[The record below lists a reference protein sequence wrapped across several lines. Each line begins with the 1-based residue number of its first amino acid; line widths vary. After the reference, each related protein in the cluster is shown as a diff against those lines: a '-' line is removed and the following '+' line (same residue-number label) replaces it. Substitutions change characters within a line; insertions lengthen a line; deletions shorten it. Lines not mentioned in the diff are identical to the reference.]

1 MSKNKNRIKRTHQQA
16 DQYRNYIQSNT
27 DSPETTTGVM
37 GVTSLIGSGESVA
50 YPSSYKDKE
59 ERIAKKSFR
68 LKIQDYW
75 ELHSA
80 EVVISAILI
89 PTIIWLASAVIDLQ
103 IDRAIFRERVDN
115 IKESVAEISSDSANK
130 DVLNIQIASIESDL
144 SNILNANIPDIEK
157 RISTIENEV
166 KTIKDSN

>member
-1 MSKNKNRIKRTHQQA
+1 MSKTKNRIKRTHQQA
-16 DQYRNYIQSNT
+16 DQYRNYVQNNT
-27 DSPETTTGVM
+27 DSSETTTGVM

-50 YPSSYKDKE
+50 YPPSYKDKD

-89 PTIIWLASAVIDLQ
+89 PTIFWLVSAVVGLQ
-103 IDRAIFRERVDN
+103 IDRAIFKERVDN
-115 IKESVAEISSDSANK
+115 VKEAIAEISSDSANK

-144 SNILNANIPDIEK
+144 NSILNTNIPNIEK

-166 KTIKDSN
+166 NTINDSN